1 MFRRG
6 RTRALKILESGAE
19 EPPGK
24 WFWKKY
30 LVWLGEKT
38 GQCVPQE
45 EWKEGRE
52 EGNNKIKKVS
62 RKAQ

>member
-6 RTRALKILESGAE
+6 RARALQILESGAE

-30 LVWLGEKT
+30 LVRSGEKT
-38 GQCVPQE
+38 RRCVPQE
-45 EWKEGRE
+45 EEKEGRK
-52 EGNNKIKKVS
+52 EGNNEIKKVS